1 MTKLDCNVTSCVHNA
16 DNCCCKQEIYV
27 EGQGGEQGLRHLL
40 RKLQREQGRFLQ
52 KYVQVP
58 RRAAWRSSVRR

>member
-27 EGQGGEQGLRHLL
+27 EGQGASKACDTCCGSFNESKDGFF
-40 RKLQREQGRFLQ
+40 KNMF
-52 KYVQVP
+52 KS

>member
-27 EGQGGEQGLRHLL
+27 EGQGRARPATPAAEASTRA
-40 RKLQREQGRFLQ
+40 RTVSSKICSS
-52 KYVQVP
+52 P